1 MEIGSGVSGLGVDHV
16 GHSVSVIAVSYW
28 TVLMAELIGDK
39 SLYTVATLGLR
50 FPVPLVFV
58 TMSVAYGG
66 KMLAAILLGGLM
78 TQLPSPWIALLS
90 AALFFLSALLIWFK
104 RELAEDS
111 SDAAPRGSF
120 RAGAICFGSLFFAE
134 WGDPAQLSAAALTS
148 HAHVAWWG
156 PWLGGTLALVTKGT
170 LALTIGLGLRGRMP
184 VRLLR
189 TVASISCCVLGVL
202 ALWER

>member
-1 MEIGSGVSGLGVDHV
+1 MEIGSGSSSLGLDHV
-16 GHSVSVIAVSYW
+16 RHTASVIAVSYW

-66 KMLAAILLGGLM
+66 KMLVAILLGGLM
-78 TQLPSPWIALLS
+78 TGMPGPWIALLS
-90 AALFFLSALLIWFK
+90 AALFFSSALLIWFK
-104 RELAEDS
+104 REEAEDS
-111 SDAAPRGSF
+111 LDSAPRGLF
-120 RAGAICFGSLFFAE
+120 RAGAICFGSLFFTE

-148 HAHVAWWG
+148 NTHVAWWG
-156 PWLGGTLALVTKGT
+156 PWLGGTLALITKGT
-170 LALTIGLGLRGRMP
+170 LALTIGLSLRGKMP